1 MGYERRIRFCYAA
14 VWPLFLLPGQGVYIY
29 ISYGIIN
36 TYYRDMT
43 GKLSAGMGGLIF
55 ATKESWE
62 KIPLN
67 RNYSTIV
74 ANGCKSCGAIYDIR
88 MENPEKVK

>member
-1 MGYERRIRFCYAA
+1 
-14 VWPLFLLPGQGVYIY
+14 
-29 ISYGIIN
+29 
-36 TYYRDMT
+36 MT

-74 ANGCKSCGAIYDIR
+74 ANGCKNCGAIYDIR